1 MHGGHSSE
9 DEPMAEI
16 NMIPLI
22 DIALTLLIILMVTT
36 TFARKPG
43 VNLKLP
49 ETATREGAQETSKDL
64 VVEVSS
70 LGDLFLDGQP
80 VSPETL
86 KSRLQEKALQN
97 KEARVMIRGDRSVM
111 YSRMMEVM
119 DMIRQAGLTRVV
131 LPTDP
136 KTLLQAPPTMSTM
149 PTMPTRG
156 TPFSPNT
163 TPATGTPATSGTAP
177 TTGADTA
184 PSSTGTT
191 APTTGNAAPNNIGTP
206 TTTGTTTPNIQE
218 NRTP

>member
-49 ETATREGAQETSKDL
+49 ETATREGAQETPKDL
-64 VVEVSS
+64 IVAVSS
-70 LGDLFLDGQP
+70 LGDLYLDGQP

-86 KSRLQEKALQN
+86 QSRLREKALQD
-97 KEARVMIRGDRSVM
+97 KDARVMIRGDRSVM
-111 YSRMMEVM
+111 YARMMEVM
-119 DMIRQAGLTRVV
+119 DMIRQAGLTRVI

-136 KTLLQAPPTMSTM
+136 KTLLQAPPSD
-149 PTMPTRG
+149 PTRG
-156 TPFSPNT
+156 TPFAPNT
-163 TPATGTPATSGTAP
+163 VPATGTPSSNGTTP
-177 TTGADTA
+177 STGADTA
-184 PSSTGTT
+184 PLNGVNAPGNGTVVTPSTGTT
-191 APTTGNAAPNNIGTP
+191 APTTGTTP
-206 TTTGTTTPNIQE
+206 TNDRTSNTQE
-218 NRTP
+218 TRTP